1 MESIRTALAMGADKG
16 VHICDPVLDSADA
29 FVTASALAA
38 SIKGLSYDIIFCG
51 QRAID
56 DDSGQV
62 GAMLAELLGIPQLTL
77 VTKLDFAGSSVK

>member
-1 MESIRTALAMGADKG
+1 MRPRFGQCRCFCYL
-16 VHICDPVLDSADA
+16 
-29 FVTASALAA
+29 ASALAA
-38 SIKGLSYDIIFCG
+38 AIKGLSYDIIFCG

-77 VTKLDFAGSSVK
+77 VTQTRLRRIFRKSNPAD